1 MNFKWGNG
9 GKKIGGLP
17 NLHLSAHHINCKQR
31 FEIERIWR
39 WMLQLQCLPCL
50 CSALPFLSLLCW
62 PSENGCRGAKMPRL
76 LHRRKFIQSN
86 PAGNIGGSPI

>member
-1 MNFKWGNG
+1 
-9 GKKIGGLP
+9 
-17 NLHLSAHHINCKQR
+17 
-31 FEIERIWR
+31 
-39 WMLQLQCLPCL
+39 
-50 CSALPFLSLLCW
+50 LLCW